1 MTKGLFLTRKTCHE
15 REEGFYHPL
24 TQSTNIILAES
35 VLGALDTKMN
45 KTWFLPSK
53 SSNGGGKTKADD

>member
-15 REEGFYHPL
+15 REQEFYHPF
-24 TQSTNIILAES
+24 TQSANILAES